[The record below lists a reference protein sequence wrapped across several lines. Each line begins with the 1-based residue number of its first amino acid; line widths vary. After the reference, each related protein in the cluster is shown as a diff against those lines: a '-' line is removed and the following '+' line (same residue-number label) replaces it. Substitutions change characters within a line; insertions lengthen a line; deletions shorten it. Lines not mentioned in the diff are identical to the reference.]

1 VVFSEILG
9 GALQRPRLDVVTS
22 PLKTLSRFRKNPIA
36 GIAVLALFTLLL
48 SSCGGGGTVTETGSD
63 NPPPPPPPPPQ
74 NHFAISTYH
83 NDNSR
88 SGINSQET
96 TLTPAN
102 VNMISFGRLA
112 AVPVQ
117 GAIYAQ
123 PLYIADVTMSDGKNH
138 NLVIVVTEHDQVYAI
153 DAATYQVMWNRS
165 FLDSQGSI
173 MPGSGT
179 DFPCGE
185 SFNPEVGITGTP
197 VIDSSSATVYLVA
210 VTKNSQSGQA
220 QYYQTLYA
228 LRLTDGQN
236 ASTPTVITS
245 PSGSEYGSAT
255 FDPLMSFQRA
265 ALLLVNGNVY
275 VSWASQCEAH
285 AGWLMSFSATTLQPT
300 GAWTPDPSGLLGGI
314 WMGGGGPSADSN
326 GNVFL
331 AVANGWSD
339 AQTGGSNYG
348 DSVVRLNPTGNQIE
362 VADYFMPYDYDKL
375 YNDDLDLG
383 SGTPVLLP
391 TQTGAAHP
399 NMLITG
405 GKEGTIYLLNRDN
418 LGKYQPDNNDQILQS
433 FQIQGTGVFVAPV
446 FWNNTLYY
454 GLSGFPLQAFAYD
467 PSTQMINTTPIS
479 TSPTNMAYPGVS
491 PSLTSNNGNDA
502 VLWAVETPHA
512 NAVLRAYDPTN
523 LTTEL
528 YDSEMSSDRDHA
540 GEALRFTVPTVANGE
555 VFVGTRDELDIYGE
569 LPQ

>member
-1 VVFSEILG
+1 MFLLDALVGVV
-9 GALQRPRLDVVTS
+9 RPTRRNVGTVS
-22 PLKTLSRFRKNPIA
+22 SKIAVRKSFAI
-36 GIAVLALFTLLL
+36 GIAAVAIFSLLL
-48 SSCGGGGTVTETGSD
+48 SGCGGRSTVTDTQTND
-63 NPPPPPPPPPQ
+63 PQPPPPPPAPQ
-74 NHFAISTYH
+74 SHFAIATYH

-102 VNMISFGRLA
+102 VNVVSFGRLA

-117 GAIYAQ
+117 GAIFAQ
-123 PLYIADVTMSDGKNH
+123 PLYIADVAMSDGKSH
-138 NLVIVVTEHDQVYAI
+138 NLIIVVTEHDQVYAI
-153 DAATYQVMWNRS
+153 DASTYKVMWNRS
-165 FLDSQGSI
+165 FLDSQGLI
-173 MPGSGT
+173 TPGSSD
-179 DFPCGE
+179 DFFCGE
-185 SFNPEVGITGTP
+185 AANPEIGITGTP
-197 VIDSSSATVYLVA
+197 VIDPSSATVYLVA
-210 VTKNSQSGQA
+210 VTKDSQGGQP
-220 QYYQTLYA
+220 QYSQTLYA

-236 ASTPTVITS
+236 ASTPTIITT
-245 PSGSEYGSAT
+245 PAGSGQHGSAT
-255 FDPLMSFQRA
+255 FDPLLNFQRA
-265 ALLLVNGNVY
+265 ALLLENGNVY

-285 AGWLMSFSATTLQPT
+285 AGWLMSFNATTLQLT

-314 WMGGGGPSADSN
+314 WMSGGGPSADGD

-348 DSVVRLNPTGNQIE
+348 DSVVRLNPRGNQID
-362 VADYFMPYDYDKL
+362 VSDYFMPYDYDKL

-391 TQTGAAHP
+391 TQTGATYP
-399 NMLITG
+399 NLLITG

-418 LGKYQPDNNDQILQS
+418 LGKYHPNNDDQILQS
-433 FQIQGTGVFVAPV
+433 FQIQSTGVFNTPV

-454 GLSGFPLQAFAYD
+454 GLTNLPLQSFAYD
-467 PSTQMINTTPIS
+467 PSTQTINTTPLS
-479 TSPTNMAYPGVS
+479 SSPTNMAYPGVS
-491 PSLTSNNGNDA
+491 PSLTTNNGNDA
-502 VLWAVETPHA
+502 VLWAVECPAA

-540 GEALRFTVPTVANGE
+540 GAALRFSVPTVANGE